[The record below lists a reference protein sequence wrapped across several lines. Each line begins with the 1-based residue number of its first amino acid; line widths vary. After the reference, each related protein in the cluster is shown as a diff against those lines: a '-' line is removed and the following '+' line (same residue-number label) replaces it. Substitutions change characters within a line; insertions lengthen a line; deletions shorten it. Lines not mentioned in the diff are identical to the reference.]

1 MWISSILITVQAGEM
16 LYGLLLFHLVAD
28 GLESS
33 GIVHS
38 QIGEN
43 LAVDLDTGFVNQTH
57 QLRVREILHAGS
69 CVDTLNPECA
79 EVALFLLAV
88 AICVCQTLLPGV
100 LGNCPDVAAA
110 TIVTT
115 GEFQDFLSFGA

>member
-43 LAVDLDTGFVNQTH
+43 LAVDLDTGFV
-57 QLRVREILHAGS
+57 REVFETRGS
-69 CVDTLNPECA
+69 VDTLDPESA